1 MNAAITVTEPHDERL
16 DDYRGLRDP
25 ARRSR
30 VEPEGGFFV
39 AEGVTVIER
48 LLRSDLR
55 LRSVLLS
62 ESKLAR
68 LAPQLEQLDAPVYVA
83 EPGVMEH
90 IVGFDIHRGAL
101 ASADRPQPPAL
112 DRAVAG
118 QHLVCALEG
127 INDHENLGAIM
138 RSAAAF
144 AAGAMVLDPT
154 CADPWYRRSVRVS
167 MGTVF
172 DLSVVRATD
181 WPNAIAAVRAS
192 GLRVVALTLGPNAI
206 PLDEVEVGPPTMV
219 LLGAE
224 GPGLTCAATLAA
236 DVEATIP
243 ISDRVD
249 SLNVG
254 HAAAVAFARFS
265 PVSHRSNM

>member
-1 MNAAITVTEPHDERL
+1 MSPVITIAQVDDRRL

-30 VEPEGGFFV
+30 LEPEGGFFV

-48 LLRSDLR
+48 LLESDLGV
-55 LRSVLLS
+55 RSLLLS
-62 ESKLAR
+62 ESKFKRLESR
-68 LAPQLEQLDAPVYVA
+68 LAPIDAPVFVA
-83 EPGVMEH
+83 EADVMEQ

-101 ASADRPQPPAL
+101 ASADRPKPPAL
-112 DRAVAG
+112 GQAVAE
-118 QHLVCALEG
+118 QRLVCALEG

-144 AAGAMVLDPT
+144 GAGTMLLDPT

-172 DLSVVRATD
+172 DLSVVRAPE
-181 WPNAIAAVRAS
+181 WPDEVAAVKDC
-192 GLRVVALTLGPNAI
+192 GLRVVALTLGPNAT
-206 PLDEVEVGPPTMV
+206 PLDELEIGPPTMV
-219 LLGAE
+219 MLGAE
-224 GPGLTCAATLAA
+224 GVGLSSSAIDAA

-243 ISDRVD
+243 ISPRVD

-254 HAAAVAFARFS
+254 HAAAVAFARLS
-265 PVSHRSNM
+265 AVSRRSNR